1 VSQSVDPA
9 RRLAALGDLRTCLDI
24 AAEIGE
30 LEVIE
35 GADPHL
41 EMGALYE
48 LSLRKAVPPI
58 LLFRK
63 IKGFPDDHRI
73 VCNVRSSRVL
83 NDGAGLE
90 LVQNYR
96 KHRRKAS
103 APIASEYVDA
113 GPVLDNVRMDNEVD
127 IHAFPA
133 PQWHGNDGGQYIGT
147 ECMVC
152 AKDPDSDWVNAGTY
166 GSARDKKIRSSS
178 SPASRPDPQE
188 RWRAASTARWW

>member
-113 GPVLDNVRMDNEVD
+113 GPVLVPEPCL
-127 IHAFPA
+127 ICTAA
-133 PQWHGNDGGQYIGT
+133 PSRTRRDRTRSGGAT
-147 ECMVC
+147 PSML
-152 AKDPDSDWVNAGTY
+152 K
-166 GSARDKKIRSSS
+166 
-178 SPASRPDPQE
+178 
-188 RWRAASTARWW
+188 